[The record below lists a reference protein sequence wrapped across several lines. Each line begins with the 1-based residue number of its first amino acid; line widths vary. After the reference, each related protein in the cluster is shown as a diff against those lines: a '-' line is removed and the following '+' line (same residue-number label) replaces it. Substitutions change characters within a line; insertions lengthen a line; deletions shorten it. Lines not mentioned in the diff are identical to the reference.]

1 MFRIGC
7 HLSIAKGY
15 VSMGKDALKIGAK
28 TFQFFTRNPCGGK
41 AKPIDEKDMEA
52 LRVLAGEN
60 DLADLIAHA
69 PYILNACSPKK
80 AMRAYAREIMR
91 DDLARLEHLPGNRYS
106 FHPGTHGG
114 QGIEIGIAHIAEL
127 LNTLLDSRQST
138 IVLLETMSGRGTEI
152 GGTFEE
158 LRAILDQVHL
168 REKMGIC
175 LDTCHIFTAGYDIVR
190 NLDGVLGTFD
200 RILGLDSLKAIHLN
214 DSMKPLGSH
223 QDRHARIGE
232 GEIGLEA
239 ITRIINH
246 PALKHLPFYLETPQ
260 EDTLSG
266 YGAEIRLLQGLYV
279 D

>member
-15 VSMGKDALKIGAK
+15 LSMGKDALKIGAK
-28 TFQFFTRNPCGGK
+28 TFQFFTRNPRGGK
-41 AKPIDEKDMEA
+41 AKLLDEKDIEA
-52 LRVLAGEN
+52 LRVLAQEK
-60 DLADLIAHA
+60 DLRDLVAHA
-69 PYILNACSPKK
+69 PYILNASSPKK
-80 AMRAYAREIMR
+80 NMRAYAYEIMQ
-91 DDLARLEHLPGNRYS
+91 DDLARLEHLPGSRYS
-106 FHPGTHGG
+106 FHPGMHGG
-114 QGIEIGIAHIAEL
+114 QGVEMGISLIAEMLNAL
-127 LNTLLDSRQST
+127 LTSEQPSL
-138 IVLLETMSGRGTEI
+138 VLLETMSGRGTEI
-152 GGTFEE
+152 GGSFEE

-168 REKMGIC
+168 REKMGVC

-190 NLDGVLGTFD
+190 NLDGVLQTFD

-214 DSMKPLGSH
+214 DSMKPLGSR

-246 PALKHLPFYLETPQ
+246 PALKHVPFYLETPQ

-266 YGAEIRLLQGLYV
+266 YGAEMKLLQELYRE
-279 D
+279 